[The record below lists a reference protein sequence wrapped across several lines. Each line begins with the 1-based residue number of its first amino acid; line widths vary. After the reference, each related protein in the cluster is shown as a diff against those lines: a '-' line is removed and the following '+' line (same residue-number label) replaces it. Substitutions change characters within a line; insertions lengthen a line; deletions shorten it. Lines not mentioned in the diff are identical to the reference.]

1 MRVFISADLEGITGV
16 VHTDQTH
23 NDGRGYPRAQE
34 LMTAEVNAA
43 VAGAVEGG
51 ATEVI
56 VNDSHGSMRNIL
68 IERLDPRAHLIS
80 GTGKP
85 LSMMQGID
93 ASFAAALFVGYHA
106 RAGTPGVISHTY
118 SGVVQRLVIN
128 GREVGETGMNA
139 GIAGYFGVPVTLVAG
154 DSEVVRE
161 ARELLG
167 PYGELQVVAVK
178 EPQGRY
184 AALNLSLEEAHARIR
199 AAARQAVQRAGN
211 MRPYRVPPPV
221 TFEVTFT
228 NAGMADL
235 AGMIPGAQ
243 RPSPVT
249 VSFTHDDYLVAFGAF
264 RAMVTLA
271 GQSG

>member
-1 MRVFISADLEGITGV
+1 MRVFISCDLEGITGV

-43 VAGAVEGG
+43 VAGAFDGG
-51 ATEVI
+51 ATEVV

-68 IERLDPRAHLIS
+68 IERLDPRASLIS
-80 GTGKP
+80 GSGKP

-93 ASFAAALFVGYHA
+93 GSFAAALFIGYHA
-106 RAGTPGVISHTY
+106 RAGTAGVISHTY

-139 GIAGYFGVPVTLVAG
+139 GIAGYFGVPVTMVSG
-154 DSEVVRE
+154 DSELVSE
-161 ARELLG
+161 ARALLG
-167 PYGELQVVAVK
+167 PQLQAVEVK
-178 EPQGRY
+178 KPQGRY
-184 AALNLSLEEAHARIR
+184 AAWNLPLAEAHARIR
-199 AAARQAVQRAGN
+199 AAAKLAVEQAGRVP
-211 MRPYRVPPPV
+211 PYRVPSPV
-221 TFEVTFT
+221 TFAVTFT
-228 NAGMADL
+228 HAGMADL
-235 AGMIPGAQ
+235 AAAIPSAE

-249 VSFTHDDYLVAFGAF
+249 VSFTHEDYLVAFGAF